1 MVSSDGNNGIIL
13 GDVAHSPAQAEYT
26 DWSPAFDVD
35 PDLARDTRHK
45 VFDKLERENILVAA
59 GHFPKPGFG
68 RIKSSKGRSYW
79 IIE

>member
-1 MVSSDGNNGIIL
+1 M
-13 GDVAHSPAQAEYT
+13 
-26 DWSPAFDVD
+26 D

-45 VFDKLERENILVAA
+45 VFDKLERENIVVAA

-68 RIKSSKGRSYW
+68 RIKSSKGRRYW